1 MSQEN
6 YYTPPTDK
14 VFNEIKEASIAI
26 WKTYDD
32 QFGYATEK
40 INNIKDLK
48 NIQDNAM
55 YMVAMFDIQN
65 QRRLFDLIS
74 DDAVAFILDRRGY

>member
-14 VFNEIKEASIAI
+14 VFNEIKEASTAI

-32 QFGYATEK
+32 QFGYATGK